1 MYRLNLNELTNKTNE
16 LIESASTMEESRKKA
31 TFFTR
36 AGKMGF
42 TVLMYF
48 MINTFS
54 ESCQTALNKFFKG
67 TETHVSQQAF
77 SKARNK
83 FDHTPFLKLFRMTAE
98 EMYTGE
104 YEFDT
109 FMGYRVSAI
118 DGTTVG
124 LPNSKNVE
132 ELIKEFGGIGAKADS
147 PAARGSIQLDIL
159 NDMIMDAI
167 IGPLSTDERTMA
179 KEHIETLIKTT
190 KQEKE
195 IILFDRGYASNELIE
210 QLTEANICFVMRIKR
225 KFNTKIDLAPMGKSE
240 IIYQTG
246 KKRVKL
252 KVVKFILSSN
262 ELEMLLTNIPEE
274 LTIEEYKRLY
284 FLRWPVETKYDIVKN
299 KLEIECFTG
308 YTPNGIR
315 QDFYTTM
322 YLANIISV
330 AVSEANEIVDEERNH
345 KGNKND
351 HKVNVNDAIGSFKD
365 EFINACIQKSRKK
378 RSKMVKKIIE
388 EIARSVIPIR
398 PERSTPRPVT
408 TRKSKFHHN
417 HKSNA

>member
-1 MYRLNLNELTNKTNE
+1 MYRLNLNKLVNKTNE
-16 LIESASTMEESRKKA
+16 VIERTSTMEESRKKA
-31 TFFTR
+31 TYFTR
-36 AGKMGF
+36 GRKMGF
-42 TVLMYF
+42 IILMYF

-54 ESCQTALNKFFKG
+54 ESCQTALNKFFKD
-67 TETHVSQQAF
+67 TETHISQQAF

-83 FDHTPFLKLFRMTAE
+83 FDHTPFLKIFRMTAE
-98 EMYTGE
+98 ELYTGE
-104 YEFDT
+104 YEFNT

-118 DGTTVG
+118 DGSTMN
-124 LPNSKNVE
+124 LPNSKNVQ
-132 ELIKEFGGIGAKADS
+132 ELLKEFGGIGPKADS

-210 QLTEANICFVMRIKR
+210 QLIEAKICFVMRIKR
-225 KFNTKIDLAPMGKSE
+225 KFNVKIDRAPMGKSE
-240 IIYQTG
+240 IIYEAG
-246 KKRVKL
+246 KKQVKL

-262 ELEMLLTNIPEE
+262 EIEMLLTNIPEE
-274 LTIEEYKRLY
+274 LTIEEYKKLY

-299 KLEIECFTG
+299 KLEIECFSG
-308 YTPNGIR
+308 YTANGIR

-322 YLANIISV
+322 YLANVISV

-345 KGNKND
+345 KGNKNG
-351 HKVNVNDAIGSFKD
+351 HKVNVNQAIGSFKD
-365 EFINACIQKSRKK
+365 EFINACIQKSPKK
-378 RSKMVKKIIE
+378 RSKMIE
-388 EIARSVIPIR
+388 EIIKKMARSVIAIR
-398 PERSTPRPVT
+398 PGRSVKRPVVA
-408 TRKSKFHHN
+408 RKSKFHHN
-417 HKSNA
+417 HKSNT